1 MKKLGLLLLIV
12 LAALPG
18 IAQIEY
24 SSHRGSSLEAPENT
38 VASFMLAWK
47 QGADAVEIDVHLSKD
62 NRLMVIH
69 DSNTKRTTG
78 EDYVV
83 KETHSDVLRKL
94 DAGSFK
100 GEKYRGEKIPFLEEI
115 IDLLPP
121 GKKLIV
127 ELKCDKKGL
136 PVLEKIIRNSPKKR
150 QIDIICF
157 DFDVLVEA
165 KKLLPDNYSH
175 LLIGKEEGLKE
186 AIKKASEAKIE
197 AVDLKHSLIDQE
209 IVSYVHDLS
218 MQVFAWTVDDP
229 AIANRLVALN
239 VDGIESNCVSCLK
252 EKMKR

>member
-1 MKKLGLLLLIV
+1 MKKLGLLMLIV
-12 LAALPG
+12 LTALPG

-136 PVLEKIIRNSPKKR
+136 PV
-150 QIDIICF
+150 
-157 DFDVLVEA
+157 
-165 KKLLPDNYSH
+165 
-175 LLIGKEEGLKE
+175 
-186 AIKKASEAKIE
+186 
-197 AVDLKHSLIDQE
+197 
-209 IVSYVHDLS
+209 
-218 MQVFAWTVDDP
+218 
-229 AIANRLVALN
+229 
-239 VDGIESNCVSCLK
+239 
-252 EKMKR
+252 